1 MKKNK
6 WTRNMGLKIISVLF
20 AISLWLVVVNMN
32 DPVTSHRYT
41 NIPVNFL
48 NTATL
53 TNAGEVYEVLDGTDV
68 INSVTITAQRSILD
82 LIDSSDIV
90 ATADFAEDLQE
101 DGTVNIELSLN
112 RYNSKISS
120 IKGSIDKVKLNIE
133 TKKTLQ
139 LVLKATTSGTVAE
152 GCMVGNIT
160 TDQNLVRIEG
170 PESVVSSISKASV
183 NVDVSGA
190 NSTVAT
196 YANVVLY
203 DADGNEV
210 THPALTKNC
219 DKVRVTVEILNT
231 KEVPVNMTVMGTP
244 ASGYLASGEI
254 ATDPETVRIAG
265 TATNLAKIDSITVPE
280 TELNVTGQSE
290 DMTVYVDLTSYLPSG
305 ITWADPAF
313 NGTVMV
319 TISIEKAEQRTLTI
333 PKTSAVVVN
342 VPDGF
347 TAELQIGH
355 NDSEDYEV
363 QVIGLPENVDR
374 VRESDVVGYIDMN
387 SFMADQE
394 LSGPEELQPGTYQV
408 ELLFNNLNGTEL
420 VHPVNAQLI
429 ITADDEEEQ

>member
-20 AISLWLVVVNMN
+20 AISLWLVVVNIN
-32 DPVTSHRYT
+32 DPVTSHRFT
-41 NIPVNFL
+41 NIPVTFL
-48 NTATL
+48 NTSAL
-53 TNAGEVYEVLDGTDV
+53 TNAGKVYEVLDGTDV
-68 INSVTITAQRSILD
+68 LNSVTITAPRSILE

-90 ATADFAEDLQE
+90 ATADFADELRD
-101 DGTVNIELSLN
+101 DNTVAIELSLS

-120 IKGSIDKVKLNIE
+120 IKGNIDSVKLNIE
-133 TKKTLQ
+133 AKKTIQ
-139 LVLKATTSGTVAE
+139 LVLKATTSGTAAD

-170 PESVVSSISKASV
+170 PETIVSSITKAAV

-190 NSTVAT
+190 ASTVAT

-219 DKVRVTVEILNT
+219 DQVRVTVEILNT
-231 KEVPVNMTVMGTP
+231 KEIPINVSVMGTP

-254 ATDPETVRIAG
+254 LTDPETVRVAG
-265 TATNLAKIDSITVPE
+265 TSTNLARIDSITIPE

-290 DMTVYVDLTSYLPSG
+290 DMTVYVNLTSYLPSG
-305 ITWADPAF
+305 ITWADAGF
-313 NGTVMV
+313 DGNVMV
-319 TISIEKAEQRTLTI
+319 TVSIEKAQSRTLTL
-333 PKTSAVVVN
+333 PKASAVVVN

-347 TAELQIGH
+347 KAELEVGH
-355 NDSEDYEV
+355 SDSDTYEV
-363 QVIGLPENVDR
+363 NITGLPEDVDA

-387 SFMADQE
+387 SFMADME
-394 LSGPEELQPGTYQV
+394 LSGAEELQPGTYPV

-420 VHPVNAQLI
+420 VHAVAAQLI
-429 ITADDEEEQ
+429 ITADGEEME